1 MRRSH
6 RNTVAK
12 DEIGLAIA
20 APYWSED
27 EICSMDIKFADAMMN
42 VIAVGIE
49 RCAIGVNTSAG
60 TRFPIPNYRRPD

>member
-6 RNTVAK
+6 RNAVVK
-12 DEIGLAIA
+12 DEIGLAI

-27 EICSMDIKFADAMMN
+27 EICCMDIKFTDAMMTA
-42 VIAVGIE
+42 ISAGLE
-49 RCAIGVNTSAG
+49 QCAIGVNTAVG

>member
-6 RNTVAK
+6 RNAVAK

-20 APYWSED
+20 PYWSED
-27 EICSMDIKFADAMMN
+27 QICCMDIKFTDAMTN
-42 VIAVGIE
+42 AIASGLE

-60 TRFPIPNYRRPD
+60 TRFPIANYRPPD